1 MVHQVTSGIKVSV
14 ETNFE
19 GTFYKNYEMNYAF
32 AYKVTIENLSKDV
45 VQLNSRYWKIKD
57 ALNNDKV
64 VKGDGVI
71 GQQPILQPN
80 ESHTYSS
87 GCLLM
92 APFGSM
98 YGHYNMINYTTG
110 QKFKVFIPTFKLSA
124 PFSVN

>member
-98 YGHYNMINYTTG
+98 YGHYNMINYATG